1 MILLLLLFLL
11 LLLNRLFIDGSAC
24 PFCKSNNF
32 HGKLSKRG
40 NFAQVGNNANSL
52 TPLLDSIRFP
62 SWQGSA
68 RRNPHLINRVR
79 AYYAVTWFARGWRFE
94 GGGDTKLCF
103 HTYLYSQRGGEQ
115 GAWTNR
121 SVASTPD
128 LHCKL
133 SLALSM
139 ERVVACLCWR

>member
-1 MILLLLLFLL
+1 MEALLSFLQIA
-11 LLLNRLFIDGSAC
+11 RFPQKIGQ
-24 PFCKSNNF
+24 
-32 HGKLSKRG
+32 GKLSRRG

-79 AYYAVTWFARGWRFE
+79 AYYAVTWFARGWQFE
-94 GGGDTKLCF
+94 RGGDTKLCF
-103 HTYLYSQRGGEQ
+103 RTYLYSQRG
-115 GAWTNR
+115 AWTLSTNR
-121 SVASTPD
+121 SIASTPD

-139 ERVVACLCWR
+139 ERVVASSACLCWR